1 MRKGRCNFFVVLIL
15 LTLFSFSSASA
26 GNFLKSLFG
35 CPGIEGSGELI
46 TEERDVKS
54 FDKIESSGSY
64 DIYVKVGEEQNIEI
78 TFDDNLIE
86 LITTRVSGKTLKVS
100 SEGSFSSR
108 NTCRVD
114 ITVPELEK
122 LSLSGSGSIE
132 IVDLD
137 ESSFTLK
144 LSGSGDLRASGKV
157 EELEIRLSGS
167 GDIDTRELIADE
179 TYCKISGS
187 GNIKVRAEESFEGSV
202 SGSGNI
208 YYYGE
213 PDHIST
219 HVSGSGRIKKR

>member
-1 MRKGRCNFFVVLIL
+1 MRRGHFNLLITLIL
-15 LTLFSFSSASA
+15 LILFTFSSVSA

-35 CPGIEGSGELI
+35 CSGIKGSGEQI

-64 DIYVKVGEEQNIEI
+64 DIYVQVGEEQSLEI
-78 TFDDNLIE
+78 TFDDNLID
-86 LITTRVSGKTLKVS
+86 LITTRVSGKTLKIS
-100 SEGSFSSR
+100 NRDSYSSR

-114 ITVPELEK
+114 ITIPELEK
-122 LSLSGSGSIE
+122 VSLSGSGDIE

-137 ESSFTLK
+137 ETSFTFK
-144 LSGSGDLRASGKV
+144 LSGSGDLRASGRV

-167 GDIDTRELIADE
+167 GDIDTRDLLADD

-187 GNIKVRAEESFEGSV
+187 GSVKLHAKEYFEGTV

-213 PDHIST
+213 PEHIST

>member
-1 MRKGRCNFFVVLIL
+1 MREGRYNFFIVLIL
-15 LTLFSFSSASA
+15 VTLFAFSSVSA
-26 GNFLKSLFG
+26 GNFLNSLFSHS
-35 CPGIEGSGELI
+35 GIEGSGELT

-64 DIYVKVGEEQNIEI
+64 DIYVQVGEEQNIEI
-78 TFDDNLIE
+78 TYDDNLID
-86 LITTRVSGKTLKVS
+86 LIITRVSGKTLKIS
-100 SEGSFSSR
+100 SEGTYSSR
-108 NTCRVD
+108 NTCRID

-122 LSLSGSGSIE
+122 VYLSGSGDIE
-132 IVDLD
+132 IVDLN
-137 ESSFTLK
+137 ETSFIFK

-167 GDIDTRELIADE
+167 GDIDTRELMAKD
-179 TYCKISGS
+179 TYCKVSGS
-187 GNIKVRAEESFEGSV
+187 GSIKVRAEEYFDGSV